1 MGESEAAEAAFPHLS
16 LWMARGRAAF
26 GQRTAGGW
34 RLLARHHGRVSPRR
48 IGLLGGE
55 CTGKTTLAE
64 DLARALPG
72 FVAEEYLRDFVR
84 DFGRLPR
91 LADQE
96 GIYLTQ
102 QMTVRTVER
111 AAEHSGTPWVIAD
124 PLPLM
129 TAVYSV
135 VYFDDDSLM
144 ASGIEDASSYDVV
157 MWCAPD
163 LAWVAEEGIRDG
175 DDFRDRADEIIRVYV
190 APHLALTAI
199 AGDREMRLTTALAA
213 IDS

>member
-1 MGESEAAEAAFPHLS
+1 M
-16 LWMARGRAAF
+16 
-26 GQRTAGGW
+26 
-34 RLLARHHGRVSPRR
+34 LARHHVRMEPRR

-84 DFGRLPR
+84 DYGRLPTA
-91 LADQE
+91 ADQE

-111 AAEHSGTPWVIAD
+111 AAAYSDTPWVIAD

-135 VYFDDDSLM
+135 VYFDDHSLM
-144 ASGIEDASSYDVV
+144 AQGIEDASSYDVV
-157 MWCAPD
+157 LWCAPD
-163 LAWVAEEGIRDG
+163 LQWIAEEGIRDG
-175 DDFRDRADEIIRVYV
+175 DDFRDRADEVIRAYV
-190 APHLALTAI
+190 APHLALTVI
-199 AGDREMRLTTALAA
+199 VGNRETRLTEALGLLTP
-213 IDS
+213 

>member
-1 MGESEAAEAAFPHLS
+1 MD
-16 LWMARGRAAF
+16 
-26 GQRTAGGW
+26 
-34 RLLARHHGRVSPRR
+34 PRR

-72 FVAEEYLRDFVR
+72 FVAEEYLRDFVS
-84 DFGRLPR
+84 DFGRLPTA
-91 LADQE
+91 ADQE

-111 AAEHSGTPWVIAD
+111 AAGYSDTPWVIAD

-135 VYFDDDSLM
+135 VYFDEHSLID
-144 ASGIEDASSYDVV
+144 AGIADASSYDVLL
-157 MWCAPD
+157 WCAPD
-163 LAWVAEEGIRDG
+163 IPWTAEAGMRDG
-175 DDFRDRADEIIRVYV
+175 ADFRDRADQVIGEYV
-190 APHLALTAI
+190 APRLELTVVS
-199 AGDREMRLTTALAA
+199 GDRESRLVTALAA
-213 IDS
+213 IGS

>member
-1 MGESEAAEAAFPHLS
+1 MD
-16 LWMARGRAAF
+16 
-26 GQRTAGGW
+26 
-34 RLLARHHGRVSPRR
+34 PRR

-72 FVAEEYLRDFVR
+72 FVAEEYLRDFVS
-84 DFGRLPR
+84 DFGRLPTA
-91 LADQE
+91 ADQE

-111 AAEHSGTPWVIAD
+111 AAGYSDTPWVIAD

-135 VYFDDDSLM
+135 VYFDEHSLID
-144 ASGIEDASSYDVV
+144 AGIADASSYDVLL
-157 MWCAPD
+157 WCAPD
-163 LAWVAEEGIRDG
+163 IPWTAEAGMRDG
-175 DDFRDRADEIIRVYV
+175 ADFRDRADQVIGEYV
-190 APHLALTAI
+190 APRLELTVI
-199 AGDREMRLTTALAA
+199 SGDRESRLVTALAA
-213 IDS
+213 IGS

>member
-1 MGESEAAEAAFPHLS
+1 M
-16 LWMARGRAAF
+16 
-26 GQRTAGGW
+26 
-34 RLLARHHGRVSPRR
+34 
-48 IGLLGGE
+48 LGGE

-64 DLARALPG
+64 DLARMLPG

-84 DFGRLPR
+84 DFARLPT

-111 AAEHSGTPWVIAD
+111 AAAHSGTPWVIAD

-135 VYFDDDSLM
+135 IYFDDDSLIE
-144 ASGIEDASSYDVV
+144 AGIHDASSYDALL
-157 MWCAPD
+157 WCATD
-163 LAWVAEEGIRDG
+163 LPWVAESGIRDG
-175 DDFRDRADEIIRVYV
+175 ESFRDLADQVIAEYV
-190 APHLALTAI
+190 APRLDLTVI
-199 AGDREMRLTTALAA
+199 AGDRETRLASSLAS
-213 IDS
+213 IDT